1 MKKSYSKIRH
11 IQESNLLLEK
21 RFLNE
26 DSFVA
31 TPYTISAV
39 SGGNCDGNIKAY
51 NSTTKET
58 IYYALKAYGVTVSV
72 LDFPNG
78 NSIKIKKPALI
89 GGGEE
94 TFDIPSGGAASTIKS
109 NIGKDVITVNLEL
122 GETNL
127 TVKLIKQSNC
137 GTKPAGSATQKVSK
151 SIQGAVDTTTKAAS
165 DAAKSIGSYL
175 GF

>member
-1 MKKSYSKIRH
+1 MSVSYSKIRH

-26 DSFVA
+26 GSFVA

-58 IYYALKAYGVTVSV
+58 LYYALKTYGVTVSV

-78 NSIKIKKPALI
+78 NSIKIKKPTI
-89 GGGEE
+89 VGGGEE
-94 TFDIPSGGAASTIKS
+94 TFFIPSQGAGAVIKN
-109 NIGKDVITVNLEL
+109 NIGKDSITVNLEL
-122 GETNL
+122 GDL
-127 TVKLIKQSNC
+127 SVTVKLIKQSGCNS
-137 GTKPAGSATQKVSK
+137 KPAESTTKKVSK
-151 SIQGAVDTTTKAAS
+151 AVDTTNKTVS
-165 DAAKSIGSYL
+165 DATKTIGSYL

>member
-31 TPYTISAV
+31 TPYRISAV
-39 SGGNCDGNIKAY
+39 SGGNCDGNIKAD

-78 NSIKIKKPALI
+78 NSIKIKKRILI
-89 GGGEE
+89 SDFLFGKCFLIR
-94 TFDIPSGGAASTIKS
+94 TCTIM
-109 NIGKDVITVNLEL
+109 
-122 GETNL
+122 
-127 TVKLIKQSNC
+127 
-137 GTKPAGSATQKVSK
+137 
-151 SIQGAVDTTTKAAS
+151 
-165 DAAKSIGSYL
+165 
-175 GF
+175 

>member
-26 DSFVA
+26 GSFVA

-39 SGGNCDGNIKAY
+39 LGGNCDGSIKTY

-58 IYYALKAYGVTVSV
+58 LYYVLKAYGVAVSV

-94 TFDIPSGGAASTIKS
+94 TFDIPSEGAASTIKN

-122 GETNL
+122 GETKL

-137 GTKPAGSATQKVSK
+137 GTKPTGSTTQKVSK
-151 SIQGAVDTTTKAAS
+151 SIQGAVNTTTKVAS
-165 DAAKSIGSYL
+165 DATKSIGSYL